1 MLVRS
6 ISADMCGGASSR
18 YHKNSPLE
26 GARFGSRNEEE
37 EVDLL
42 LSCDE
47 ESLLQDEDL
56 CAPPRQPSPSPH
68 SPISS
73 LDEASISEIIRSVG
87 GRRGGRPHAENLSRL
102 LGDTKIYA
110 LPGKQIPTR
119 DFVCPFKNPPRK
131 SNALALPPFP
141 SLPSCP
147 LPGTCSHLLCVQQEA

>member
-6 ISADMCGGASSR
+6 ISADMCGEAIS
-18 YHKNSPLE
+18 YHKNSPLD
-26 GARFGSRNEEE
+26 GARFSRNEE

-73 LDEASISEIIRSVG
+73 LDEASISEIIR
-87 GRRGGRPHAENLSRL
+87 
-102 LGDTKIYA
+102 
-110 LPGKQIPTR
+110 
-119 DFVCPFKNPPRK
+119 
-131 SNALALPPFP
+131 
-141 SLPSCP
+141 
-147 LPGTCSHLLCVQQEA
+147 